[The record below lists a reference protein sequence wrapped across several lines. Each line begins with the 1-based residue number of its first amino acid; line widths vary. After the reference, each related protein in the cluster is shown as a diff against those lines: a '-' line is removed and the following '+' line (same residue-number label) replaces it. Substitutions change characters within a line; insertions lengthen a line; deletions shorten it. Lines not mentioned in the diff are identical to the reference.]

1 MTLPQTKPISA
12 THSPTAIGAHLAPK
26 AALSLT
32 QIISKEGKYDYIT
45 SASTEKKKKK
55 KAYGRLCSHVKR
67 NQKGKCNISGEV
79 PGFQG
84 AVGRQTPRPDHG
96 LLVSPR
102 PDTWD
107 TAPL

>member
-55 KAYGRLCSHVKR
+55 KHMADYALM
-67 NQKGKCNISGEV
+67 
-79 PGFQG
+79 
-84 AVGRQTPRPDHG
+84 
-96 LLVSPR
+96 
-102 PDTWD
+102 
-107 TAPL
+107 